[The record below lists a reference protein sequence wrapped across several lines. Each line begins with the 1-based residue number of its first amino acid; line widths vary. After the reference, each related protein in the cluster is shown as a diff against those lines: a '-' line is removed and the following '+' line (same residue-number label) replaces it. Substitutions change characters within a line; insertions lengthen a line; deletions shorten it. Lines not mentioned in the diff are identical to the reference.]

1 MRSPIWYLLCFLMLA
16 TRYLKWAYLLDPV
29 ILAYLVSLRCH
40 VTASQRPPSFSLP
53 SPWNSASFLDRNFL
67 TQNLTKELET
77 MTASLLGSVGFCDRG
92 CSKQLCETL
101 SDGGRGGRGRER
113 ERERSYMIW
122 ISDYQ
127 LSICKTWRTHVLKF
141 QNLPSAQNFK
151 RLVPCPRLP
160 RKSPWPVSTSLTQV
174 KLAKKRSSQKIF
186 WNYESGWKI

>member
-29 ILAYLVSLRCH
+29 IFAYLVSLRCH
-40 VTASQRPPSFSLP
+40 VTSSQRPPSFSLP

-77 MTASLLGSVGFCDRG
+77 MTAGLLGSVGFCDRS

-113 ERERSYMIW
+113 EGSYMIW
-122 ISDYQ
+122 LSRYQ
-127 LSICKTWRTHVLKF
+127 LSICKSWR
-141 QNLPSAQNFK
+141 N
-151 RLVPCPRLP
+151 PCPKISELTFRPKLQTTGALSQAA
-160 RKSPWPVSTSLTQV
+160 KEISLTCFHQLTQV